1 VAAARGALAAPFLIA
16 AGPGRKGRLAK
27 RGSAENPARG
37 AAMSRNDH
45 SDDRS
50 KRTLEPIHTRGYKH
64 IPHLR
69 DKLPWLFGLHPFIK
83 RNYELAR
90 ELHVSPATLSTWLNG
105 VRFSDA
111 RTIAPANPDSIPIEH
126 FRSFVDLWGLPA
138 DVLDLED
145 LDEFRRTIEHF
156 ELGRGAWERLVR
168 AVPDDTRIEII
179 VEDATRGLVD
189 PDEEEELGIPHFN
202 VGARIMLRIASA
214 GLRHGALLEQDRSG
228 WLSLR
233 PNPRWT
239 ETNVDGQMI
248 FPRQH
253 ADGPPRFAR
262 LEGPGLHRLLAVF
275 TDEPLPVGVLEILM
289 GRPIDPGRLNYTA
302 TVIQSRL
309 AAGPD
314 KCQLVSRRFLAVT
327 PAD

>member
-1 VAAARGALAAPFLIA
+1 
-16 AGPGRKGRLAK
+16 
-27 RGSAENPARG
+27 
-37 AAMSRNDH
+37 MSRNNH
-45 SDDRS
+45 SDDRG

-202 VGARIMLRIASA
+202 VGARIMLRVSSA
-214 GLRHGALLEQDRSG
+214 GLRHGAMLEQDRSG

-239 ETNVDGQMI
+239 ETDVDGQMI

-275 TDEPLPVGVLEILM
+275 TVAGRRSGDSDGPADRTGPAQLHRDGHPKQAG
-289 GRPIDPGRLNYTA
+289 GRPRQMPAGEPSLPGRDPGGLRRDARARGQRRVRRAWIAGA
-302 TVIQSRL
+302 TGCSGRP
-309 AAGPD
+309 G
-314 KCQLVSRRFLAVT
+314 
-327 PAD
+327 